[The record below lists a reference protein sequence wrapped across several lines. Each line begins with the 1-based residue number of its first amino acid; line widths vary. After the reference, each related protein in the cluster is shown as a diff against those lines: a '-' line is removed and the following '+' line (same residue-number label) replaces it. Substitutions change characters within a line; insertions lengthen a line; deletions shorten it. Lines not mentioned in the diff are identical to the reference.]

1 MSGVWGEPA
10 MLVGVRT
17 RLPRRIVGTVPMP
30 VVLVVHVGMRVHH
43 GGVHMLVLVALRE
56 SQMPFE
62 RPRQKAIVEKM
73 DQIS

>member
-1 MSGVWGEPA
+1 
-10 MLVGVRT
+10 
-17 RLPRRIVGTVPMP
+17 
-30 VVLVVHVGMRVHH
+30 VHH

-62 RPRQKAIVEKM
+62 RPRQKAIAEKM